1 MTLRENMLIRFVII
15 CLLCFLAMKGVA
27 QKVISG
33 KVIDITGR
41 PIENVSISYKTV
53 KGTAILGYAK
63 SNDRGEF
70 KLSIK
75 STDLDSLRLDFN
87 HLAYVRKSDV
97 VANKTASYTYTLE
110 EGVRQLK
117 EVHISE
123 VPVFKRNDT
132 IHYNVSAFASK
143 QDRFIGDIIKKLP
156 GIEMNGDQI
165 FYQGKPIQ
173 KYMVNN
179 LDLMEGRY
187 NMINNNLPADV
198 VKKVQVIE
206 NNQPIK
212 ILDSLVF
219 SDRTSLNLELKK
231 FTSTGTGEAA
241 IGVKPALWKVNLT
254 PMTFGKTFQMLNSFQ
269 INNVGDD
276 VAKQL
281 RPFYTGGNYFG
292 NNATINDGPSYIS
305 LRNMSSPG
313 FDEKKWLDNRI
324 LMFSTNVLQKLD
336 NGLELKGNV
345 SYYDDTQHRKGF
357 TSTQYFTSDQVILNS
372 ELVDNRYRLNVLDL
386 GVLVEKNEKQIYLR
400 NNLKYHKKWNSDF
413 GNLLFNEQDPVAQQ
427 RMYTDEAFLNSLSMA
442 RFMGKQL
449 VNIRSTVEYH
459 STPQRLT
466 VQPGQFEDILNGGY
480 PYEQL
485 AQQVLYRSM
494 RWDNGLSFIRKV
506 ENWRISPIIGLNYDR
521 NALESSV
528 KMQKDGVEQ
537 QFGQDYVNDMLNSQL
552 ELSMRMDL
560 NWENKKWKFSLR
572 LPYSMHYFNV
582 EQQGVKTMENTLKST
597 YKPATYLT
605 YLMNSKSE
613 ISMNVV
619 AGRQFGGLNNFYNGY
634 IIEHYRSMQRYNA
647 RLLLSESVN
656 ASLNYNY
663 KNTVK
668 ASFANLGYSYLRG
681 SRDYVFQAE
690 LDAQGRST
698 TSVANRWGRN
708 FSHSLSGGVSRFFS
722 DIKTVIKLN
731 GNTRWSQSDYL
742 LNNVMSKQNV
752 YNTAGKLEIV
762 NNLSS
767 ALSADYKTDIGVTQ
781 SKLAGGLTNSVFY
794 NNHYFNLNLYYK
806 DRHTLM
812 FNYSYYRNNIKKQR
826 DQYFLDA
833 TYRYRLKKW
842 RTDIE
847 LSAQNLLNNNEYIQQ
862 FSSDYQLVQTYYELR
877 PRQFLVSSKFR
888 F

>member
-1 MTLRENMLIRFVII
+1 LE
-15 CLLCFLAMKGVA
+15 GVA
-27 QKVISG
+27 QKVITG
-33 KVIDITGR
+33 KIIDLAGK
-41 PIENVSISYKTV
+41 PIDNVSVSYKTV

-63 SNDRGEF
+63 SNEKGEF

-75 STDLDSLRLDFN
+75 SADLDSLQLDFN
-87 HLAYVRKSDV
+87 HLAYARKSV
-97 VANKTASYTYTLE
+97 VVVNETASYTYTLE
-110 EGVRQLK
+110 EGVRHLK
-117 EVHISE
+117 EVKISE

-132 IHYNVSAFASK
+132 INYNVSSFTSK
-143 QDRFIGDIIKKLP
+143 QDRVIGDIIQKLP

-165 FYQGKPIQ
+165 LYQGKPIQ

-187 NMINNNLPADV
+187 SMINKNLPADA
-198 VKKVQVIE
+198 VKKVQVVE

-241 IGVKPALWKVNLT
+241 VGARPALWKANLT
-254 PMTFGKTFQMLNSFQ
+254 PMTFGKTFQMLNSLQ
-269 INNVGDD
+269 ANNVGDD

-292 NNATINDGPSYIS
+292 NNAAVKDGPSYIS
-305 LRNMSSPG
+305 LRNVSSPG
-313 FDEKKWLDNRI
+313 FDEKKWLDNKI
-324 LMFSTNVLQKLD
+324 FMFSTNVLQKLK

-345 SYYDDTQHRKGF
+345 SYYDDTQQRKGF

-400 NNLKYHKKWNSDF
+400 NSLKYHKRWNSDL
-413 GNLLFNEQDPVAQQ
+413 GNLLFNEQEPIAQQ

-442 RFMGKQL
+442 RFIGKQL

-466 VQPGQFEDILNGGY
+466 VQPGQFEDILTGGD

-485 AQQVLYRSM
+485 AQQVLYRNL
-494 RWDNGLSFIRKV
+494 RWNNGLSFIRKV
-506 ENWRISPIIGLNYDR
+506 KNWRVSPSVGLNYDR

-528 KMQKDGVEQ
+528 KIQQDGLEQ
-537 QFGQDYVNDMLNSQL
+537 QLGQDYVNDMLNSQL
-552 ELSMRMDL
+552 ELNMRMDL
-560 NWENKKWKFSLR
+560 NWEKQKWKFGLR
-572 LPYSMHYFNV
+572 LPYSLHYFNV
-582 EQQGVKTMENTLKST
+582 EQQGVKTMENTMKST
-597 YKPATYLT
+597 YNPTTYLT

-613 ISMNVV
+613 MSMNAS

-634 IIEHYRSMQRYNA
+634 IIGQYRSMQRYNA
-647 RLLLSESVN
+647 RVLLSESVN

-668 ASFANLGYSYLRG
+668 ANFANLGYSYSQG
-681 SRDYVFQAE
+681 NRDYVFQTE

-698 TSVANRWGRN
+698 TSIADRWSRN
-708 FSHSLSGGVSRFFS
+708 FSHSISGGVSRFFS

-742 LNNVMSKQNV
+742 LNDVMSKQNV
-752 YNTAGKLEIV
+752 YNTAGKLEIS

-767 ALSADYKTDIGVTQ
+767 VLSADYKTDLGVTK
-781 SKLAGGLTNSVFY
+781 SNLAGGRSNRVLY
-794 NNHYFNLNLYYK
+794 NNHYFNLSLYYK

-812 FNYSYYRNNIKKQR
+812 FNNSYYHNNIKEQG

-842 RTDIE
+842 KTDIE
-847 LSAQNLLNNNEYIQQ
+847 LSAQNLLDNSRYIQQ

-877 PRQFLVSSKFR
+877 PRQFLISTTFKF
-888 F
+888 